1 MKMRLK
7 EIADRI
13 RSELQE
19 IKILVNRIEH
29 AWQHSLNSEDDF
41 YLDSVALNLHGFYSG
56 IERVFEIIATNIDA
70 NKPSGENWHQQLL
83 NQMTDEIPSVRPAVI
98 SGELCAQLNEFRG
111 FRHVVRNVYTFKF
124 DPNKIEKL
132 VDQVPSVF
140 FDIKREL
147 LAFADFLEESIHTK

>member
-19 IKILVNRIEH
+19 IKILV
-29 AWQHSLNSEDDF
+29 
-41 YLDSVALNLHGFYSG
+41 
-56 IERVFEIIATNIDA
+56 
-70 NKPSGENWHQQLL
+70 
-83 NQMTDEIPSVRPAVI
+83 VR
-98 SGELCAQLNEFRG
+98 
-111 FRHVVRNVYTFKF
+111 
-124 DPNKIEKL
+124 
-132 VDQVPSVF
+132 VPSVF